1 MNTRSH
7 KALVINGFWA
17 TVFAGLV
24 SAILGGS
31 GFAWSVYADTTT
43 LKEQVAEVKKAE
55 LPSRMDRLEVNVAAG
70 FSEQNRLLEKVDK
83 RLERIEQGLQD
94 GRRAR

>member
-24 SAILGGS
+24 SAILGGF